1 MHMLK
6 RGLLALTVVA
16 AAGGTTA
23 GLLAS
28 QASASPTRGHEI
40 ITSSQYSVGNGFGVG
55 PWTGRGVIRTG
66 GVVTDIASLPSD
78 PANSNRHTLLDPTG
92 SFTVLTT
99 GGTNPTPHINPVTC
113 SVRFTVRHIN
123 AKIVSGTGAYANA
136 TGRFDATA
144 TISGFLSR
152 TATGACDMNQNDPPA
167 YSTTYVTAVGH
178 INLHT
183 SSQPQP
189 S

>member
-1 MHMLK
+1 MNMLK

-28 QASASPTRGHEI
+28 QASAAPTRGPEI
-40 ITSSQYSVGNGFGVG
+40 ISGTQYAVGNGFGVG
-55 PWTGRGVIRTG
+55 PWTGHGVIRTT
-66 GVVTDIASLPSD
+66 GVVTDIASLPTD
-78 PANSNRHTLLDPTG
+78 PANSNRHTLLDPSG

-99 GGTNPTPHINPVTC
+99 GGTNPTPNINPVTC
-113 SVRFTVRHIN
+113 SFRFTIRHID
-123 AKIVSGTGAYANA
+123 AKIVSGSGAYANA

-144 TISGFLSR
+144 SVNAVLQRLPDGS
-152 TATGACDMNQNDPPA
+152 CDMNQNDPPA
-167 YSTTYVTAVGH
+167 YTTTHVTAVGH
-178 INLHT
+178 INLHS
-183 SSQPQP
+183 SSQP